1 MPASLMQVSSYSQAG
16 SECATIAHSA
26 NRRAWLPFNRAL
38 RRPTMPLLSLVCVG
52 WLHVA
57 PARDTQPDVAHA
69 SLWRFIKRPKVLAL
83 LVALNV
89 SRQGRRESVAG

>member
-1 MPASLMQVSSYSQAG
+1 
-16 SECATIAHSA
+16 
-26 NRRAWLPFNRAL
+26 
-38 RRPTMPLLSLVCVG
+38 MPLLSLVCVG

-69 SLWRFIKRPKVLAL
+69 SLWRFIKRLKALALVL